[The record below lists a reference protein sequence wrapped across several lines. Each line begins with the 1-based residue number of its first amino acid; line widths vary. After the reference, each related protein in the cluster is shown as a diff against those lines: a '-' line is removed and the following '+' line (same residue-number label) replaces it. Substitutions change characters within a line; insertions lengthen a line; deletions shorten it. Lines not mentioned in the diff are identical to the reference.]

1 MILLLEEKQIQEPHL
16 IGKKLNIKELVLMF
30 RFLLLISFSIS
41 LIACGEKEVTSKK
54 KARDIFIST
63 TQVKLIDFKEQESSM
78 GVIKGLIDPTVAA
91 EISGKVIKVYVRTG
105 ATVKKGELLAE
116 LESKDYRFQLN
127 LAEAEIRRLTVKL
140 ENQNKVL
147 ERNKALVEQNFISSN
162 ALDNISSEK
171 NQMFEMLEIAKT
183 NRDIA
188 KSNLE
193 KTKIYAPINGKIQ
206 KQLPSIGDFLKIGD
220 GVYQII
226 NNKKVRAHIPYP
238 EQLANK
244 IKPGMDIQL
253 SSAISQSTITSK
265 IDELKP
271 SISQESRSIDVIAD
285 ISNLPNW
292 QPGSTVN
299 GTIIFRSKKNIGVP
313 EQSIVQRPV
322 GKVVYVVKNKKVKA
336 NVVETGITQ
345 NGFVEILSGIQEN
358 DTVAVDGAAFLTDD
372 LSVSIS
378 NPS

>member
-1 MILLLEEKQIQEPHL
+1 
-16 IGKKLNIKELVLMF
+16 
-30 RFLLLISFSIS
+30 
-41 LIACGEKEVTSKK
+41 
-54 KARDIFIST
+54 
-63 TQVKLIDFKEQESSM
+63 
-78 GVIKGLIDPTVAA
+78 
-91 EISGKVIKVYVRTG
+91 
-105 ATVKKGELLAE
+105 
-116 LESKDYRFQLN
+116 
-127 LAEAEIRRLTVKL
+127 
-140 ENQNKVL
+140 
-147 ERNKALVEQNFISSN
+147 
-162 ALDNISSEK
+162 
-171 NQMFEMLEIAKT
+171 MFEMLEIAKV

-265 IDELKP
+265 IAELKP
-271 SISQESRSIDVIAD
+271 SINQESRSIDVIAD

-322 GKVVYVVKNKKVKA
+322 GKVVYVVTNKKVKA
-336 NVVETGITQ
+336 NIVETGITQ
-345 NGFVEILSGIQEN
+345 NGYVEILSGIQEN

>member
-1 MILLLEEKQIQEPHL
+1 LLLEERQILEAHL
-16 IGKKLNIKELVLMF
+16 TGEKLNFKKLLNMF
-30 RFLLLISFSIS
+30 RFLLITSFSIS
-41 LIACGEKEVTSKK
+41 LIACGEKEVTSEKK
-54 KARDIFIST
+54 VRDIFIST
-63 TQVKLIDFKEQESSM
+63 TQAKLINFKEQESSM

-91 EISGKVIKVYVRTG
+91 EISGKVTKVYVRTG
-105 ATVKKGELLAE
+105 ATVKKGQLLAE
-116 LESKDYRFQLN
+116 LESKDFQYQLN

-140 ENQNKVL
+140 VNQNKVL
-147 ERNKALVEQNFISSN
+147 ERNTALVEQKFISPN

-171 NQMFEMLEIAKT
+171 NEIFEMLEIAKA

-226 NNKKVRAHIPYP
+226 NNKKVRAHIPFP

-253 SSAISQSTITSK
+253 SSIITQSTITAK
-265 IDELKP
+265 VAELKP
-271 SISQESRSIDVIAD
+271 SISQESRAIDVIAD

-299 GTIIFRSKKNIGVP
+299 GTIIFSSKEGIGVP
-313 EQSIVQRPV
+313 EQSIVQRPI
-322 GKVVYVVKNKKVKA
+322 GQVVYVVNGKKVKA
-336 NVVETGITQ
+336 KIVKTGITQ
-345 NGFVEILSGIQEN
+345 NGFVEILSGVQEN
-358 DTVAVDGAAFLTDD
+358 DTVAVDGSAFLTDN

>member
-1 MILLLEEKQIQEPHL
+1 
-16 IGKKLNIKELVLMF
+16 MF

-41 LIACGEKEVTSKK
+41 LIACGEKEVTSEK

-91 EISGKVIKVYVRTG
+91 EISGKVTKVYVRTG

-140 ENQNKVL
+140 ENQNKIL
-147 ERNKALVEQNFISSN
+147 ERNKTLVEQNFISPN

-171 NQMFEMLEIAKT
+171 NEIFEMLEIAKA

-220 GVYQII
+220 GIYQII

-265 IDELKP
+265 IAELKP
-271 SISQESRSIDVIAD
+271 SISQESRAIDVIAN

-292 QPGSTVN
+292 QPGSTVK
-299 GTIIFRSKKNIGVP
+299 GTIIFSSKKNIGVP
-313 EQSIVQRPV
+313 EQSIVQRPI
-322 GKVVYVVKNKKVKA
+322 GKVVYVVTNKKVKA

-358 DTVAVDGAAFLTDD
+358 DTIAVDGAAFLTDD

>member
-1 MILLLEEKQIQEPHL
+1 MLLGEKQILEPHL
-16 IGKKLNIKELVLMF
+16 IGKKLNFKELLLMF
-30 RFLLLISFSIS
+30 RFLLLTSCAIS
-41 LIACGEKEVTSKK
+41 LMACGEKEVTSEK

-91 EISGKVIKVYVRTG
+91 EISGKVTKVYVRTG

-116 LESKDYRFQLN
+116 LESQDYRFQLN

-147 ERNKALVEQNFISSN
+147 ERNKALVEQNFISPN

-171 NQMFEMLEIAKT
+171 KEMFEMLEIAKA

-265 IDELKP
+265 IAELKP

-358 DTVAVDGAAFLTDD
+358 ETIAVDGAAFLTDD

>member
-1 MILLLEEKQIQEPHL
+1 VTLLLEEKQILEPHL
-16 IGKKLNIKELVLMF
+16 IGKKLNFKELLLMF
-30 RFLLLISFSIS
+30 RFLLLTSFAIS
-41 LIACGEKEVTSKK
+41 LMACGEKEVTSEK

-91 EISGKVIKVYVRTG
+91 EISGKVTKVYVRTG

-140 ENQNKVL
+140 ENQNKIL
-147 ERNKALVEQNFISSN
+147 ERNKTLVEQNFISPN

-171 NQMFEMLEIAKT
+171 NEIFEMLEIAKA

-226 NNKKVRAHIPYP
+226 NNKKVRAQIPYP

-265 IDELKP
+265 IAELKP

-313 EQSIVQRPV
+313 EQSIVQRPL
-322 GKVVYVVKNKKVKA
+322 GKVVYVVTNKKVKA

-358 DTVAVDGAAFLTDD
+358 DIVAVDGAAFLTDD

>member
-1 MILLLEEKQIQEPHL
+1 MLLGEKQILEPHL
-16 IGKKLNIKELVLMF
+16 IGKKLNFKELLLMF

-41 LIACGEKEVTSKK
+41 LIACGEKEVTSEK

-91 EISGKVIKVYVRTG
+91 EISGKVTKVYVRTG

-140 ENQNKVL
+140 ENQNKIL
-147 ERNKALVEQNFISSN
+147 ERNKTLVEQNFISPN

-171 NQMFEMLEIAKT
+171 NEIFEMLEIAKA

-265 IDELKP
+265 IAELKP

-313 EQSIVQRPV
+313 EQSIVQRPL
-322 GKVVYVVKNKKVKA
+322 GKVVYVVTNKKVKA

-358 DTVAVDGAAFLTDD
+358 DIVAVDGAAFLTDD

>member
-1 MILLLEEKQIQEPHL
+1 LLLEERQILEIHL
-16 IGKKLNIKELVLMF
+16 IGGKLNFKKLSNMF
-30 RFLLLISFSIS
+30 RFLLIASFSIS
-41 LIACGEKEVTSKK
+41 LIACGEKEVASEKK
-54 KARDIFIST
+54 VRDIFIST
-63 TQVKLIDFKEQESSM
+63 TQAKLIDFKEQESSM

-91 EISGKVIKVYVRTG
+91 EISGKVTKVYVHTG
-105 ATVKKGELLAE
+105 ATVKKGQLLAE
-116 LESKDYRFQLN
+116 LESKDFQYQLN

-140 ENQNKVL
+140 VNQNKVL
-147 ERNKALVEQNFISSN
+147 ERNTALVEQKFISPN

-171 NQMFEMLEIAKT
+171 NEIFEMLEIAKA

-206 KQLPSIGDFLKIGD
+206 KQFPSIGDFLKIGD

-253 SSAISQSTITSK
+253 SSIVTQSTITSK
-265 IDELKP
+265 VAELKP
-271 SISQESRSIDVIAD
+271 SISQESRAIDVIAD

-299 GTIIFRSKKNIGVP
+299 GTIIFSSKEGIGVP
-313 EQSIVQRPV
+313 EQSIVQRPI
-322 GKVVYVVKNKKVKA
+322 GQVVYVVHGKKVKA
-336 NVVETGITQ
+336 KVVETGITQ
-345 NGFVEILSGIQEN
+345 NGFVEIISGVQEN
-358 DTVAVDGAAFLTDD
+358 DTVAVDGSAFLTDN

>member
-1 MILLLEEKQIQEPHL
+1 MLLGEKQILEPHL
-16 IGKKLNIKELVLMF
+16 IGKKLNFKELLLMF
-30 RFLLLISFSIS
+30 RFLLLTSFAIS
-41 LIACGEKEVTSKK
+41 LVACGEKEISSEK

-91 EISGKVIKVYVRTG
+91 EISGKVTKVYVRTG

-140 ENQNKVL
+140 ENQNKIL
-147 ERNKALVEQNFISSN
+147 ERNKTLVEQNFISPN

-171 NQMFEMLEIAKT
+171 NEIFEMLEIAKA

-265 IDELKP
+265 IAELKP

-313 EQSIVQRPV
+313 EQSIVQRPL
-322 GKVVYVVKNKKVKA
+322 GKVVYVVTNKKVKA

-358 DTVAVDGAAFLTDD
+358 DIVAVDGAAFLTDD

>member
-1 MILLLEEKQIQEPHL
+1 MLLGEKLILEPHL
-16 IGKKLNIKELVLMF
+16 IGKKLNFKELLLMF
-30 RFLLLISFSIS
+30 RFLLLASFSIS
-41 LIACGEKEVTSKK
+41 LIACGEKEVVSEK

-91 EISGKVIKVYVRTG
+91 EISGKVTKVYVRTG
-105 ATVKKGELLAE
+105 ATVKKGDLLAE

-147 ERNKALVEQNFISSN
+147 ERNKALVEQNFISPN

-171 NQMFEMLEIAKT
+171 NEMFEMLEIAKA

-265 IDELKP
+265 IAELKP
-271 SISQESRSIDVIAD
+271 SINKESRSIDVIAD

-299 GTIIFRSKKNIGVP
+299 GTIIFSSKKNVGVP
-313 EQSIVQRPV
+313 EQSIVQRPI
-322 GKVVYVVKNKKVKA
+322 GKVVYVVTNKKVKA

-345 NGFVEILSGIQEN
+345 NGYVEILSGIKEN